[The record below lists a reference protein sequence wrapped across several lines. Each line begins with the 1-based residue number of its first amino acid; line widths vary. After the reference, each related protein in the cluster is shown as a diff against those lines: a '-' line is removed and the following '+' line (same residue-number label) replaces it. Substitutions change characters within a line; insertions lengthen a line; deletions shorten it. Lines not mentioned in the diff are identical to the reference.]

1 MTGKM
6 DYKTNYMKQKIKDAL
21 GKGRGKLPRL
31 RRRSHDVRINQAL
44 ENLPRITNETVAEH
58 REEMLSSARKFIYPL
73 QHSRGR
79 IVKIS
84 VLLAIVGVIA
94 FLTYVL
100 VALYKFQSNSTF
112 VYGVTRVLPF
122 PVAKA
127 GGAWVSYESYLFEL
141 RRFVHYY
148 ETQQEADFS
157 SEDGR
162 SQLDNFKERSLQ
174 AVIDDA
180 YIKQLANDN
189 GVTVSNREVDDAVAL
204 LREQNRL
211 GGSDEE
217 FRDVLR
223 EFWGWTVD
231 DFRRELRQQILA
243 QKVVAKL
250 DTQTGDRA
258 RQAEARLKGGEPFA
272 KVATE
277 MSDDELTKGS
287 GGEYAF
293 LVDRSN
299 PNLSP
304 KVVDEL
310 FRLTPGQT
318 SAIIDTGYALE
329 IVRVNSTANDKLR
342 AAHISFSYRP
352 AGTFIKP
359 VADKEPPQRYIKL
372 EAPRR

>member
-1 MTGKM
+1 
-6 DYKTNYMKQKIKDAL
+6 MKQKIKDVFS
-21 GKGRGKLPRL
+21 KGGRKLPRL
-31 RRRSHDVRINQAL
+31 RRRSHDTRINQAL

-84 VLLAIVGVIA
+84 VMLAIVGVIT
-94 FLTYVL
+94 FLAYVL

-127 GGAWVSYESYLFEL
+127 GDAWVSYESYLFEL
-141 RRFVHYY
+141 RRFIHYY
-148 ETQQEADFS
+148 ESQQEADFNS
-157 SEDGR
+157 KDGQV
-162 SQLDNFKERSLQ
+162 QLANFRQRSLQ

-180 YIKQLANDN
+180 YIKRLAAEN
-189 GVTVSNREVDDAVAL
+189 GVTVGNSEVDDAVAL

-211 GGSDEE
+211 GGSDDE

-223 EFWGWTVD
+223 EFWGWSVD
-231 DFRRELRQQILA
+231 DFRRELRQQLLA

-250 DTQTGDRA
+250 DTQTADRA
-258 RQAEARLKGGEPFA
+258 RQAEARLKGGEAFA

-277 MSDDELTKGS
+277 MTDDEQTRGS
-287 GGEYAF
+287 GGEYSF
-293 LVDRSN
+293 LVDRSS

-304 KVVDEL
+304 KLVDEL
-310 FRLTPGQT
+310 YRLKPGQV
-318 SAIIDTGYALE
+318 SAVIDTGYSLE
-329 IVRVNSTANDKLR
+329 IVRVNSMANDKLR
-342 AAHISFSYRP
+342 AAHISFAYRP
-352 AGTFIKP
+352 AATFIKP
-359 VADKEPPQRYIKL
+359 LADKQPPQRYIKL
-372 EAPRR
+372 DTPGR